1 MIAVVLNL
9 QIHFHACKQQFQT
22 MEFYTERETHPP
34 QVFYETSNH
43 FDAETNKDD
52 EMPKECWFMRS
63 IM

>member
-9 QIHFHACKQQFQT
+9 QIHFHVCTQQFQT

-52 EMPKECWFMRS
+52 EMPKER
-63 IM
+63 